1 MGAAVMRAALCALMV
16 LVTGPAPAETYKIEN
31 IGSGDPRG
39 ATDGLSFTYDVHL
52 RLELLL
58 GEPVVGTRFRWQLN
72 PNFSEVEVS
81 ELVTDE
87 RRRVKLLNLPREAQL
102 KARIYDVDIEF
113 EMSGATGVYYLL
125 ADGGDPGPG
134 DGETWSFNVP
144 GSPDWSEMFYRTP
157 LDGPDD
163 RADYVSEKEAKRIWK
178 EGLRLHTARLVDV
191 KVSTHDLVR
200 WYVQQSKAPEV
211 AVTQKAIRN
220 LAEGIREGFGYD
232 LDADEF
238 AEVTPEDRWDTE
250 GMSGLPEEEGLRSSE
265 IDYQI
270 LSERLGKLLAMPKK
284 FEPTGELILFD
295 AAVAELR
302 SDIAALAEQRTER
315 GLKDYPLKLGL
326 SPREF
331 EEGHDIEVQ
340 PQYRLVSMRTGET
353 LKRVAPLYDQY
364 FFDFHGE
371 NVAVFDDL
379 GQVTPFV
386 RQEQIRLLFGPYV
399 AVQSCIYD
407 LTSGEIVNHCNKHQE
422 RVFPNIRLDKI
433 VYEAAKIDDEGFF
446 DVSFNE
452 RTRTLKIWLEYED
465 RISNWAAIETEDRP
479 RLFHIWC
486 ETGEFSFAQEVTGL
500 DVSQGL
506 DGLEWDDLEP
516 ISKRAFGGRK
526 EQAWLFASVGTYC
539 GFYDN

>member
-1 MGAAVMRAALCALMV
+1 MGAAVIRAALCALMV

-72 PNFSEVEVS
+72 PNFSEVEIS
-81 ELVTDE
+81 ELVTDK

-220 LAEGIREGFGYD
+220 LAEGISEGFGYD
-232 LDADEF
+232 LDAEEF

-250 GMSGLPEEEGLRSSE
+250 GMSGLPEEEGLRAAE

-331 EEGHDIEVQ
+331 EEGHDVRAAGNSYELAEDDGAFWVTDLSGEEIYYLEYGEILFARSVVARRDDCLLELFDPKSEEVVFEHKFDCNSWIHYVEVDEEAPPAVERLKIAVHTGRKQ
-340 PQYRLVSMRTGET
+340 IVKRYRAGDCGDWGQSEVTAFAVELYELGNDLEI
-353 LKRVAPLYDQY
+353 KRV
-364 FFDFHGE
+364 G
-371 NVAVFDDL
+371 
-379 GQVTPFV
+379 
-386 RQEQIRLLFGPYV
+386 
-399 AVQSCIYD
+399 S
-407 LTSGEIVNHCNKHQE
+407 
-422 RVFPNIRLDKI
+422 
-433 VYEAAKIDDEGFF
+433 
-446 DVSFNE
+446 
-452 RTRTLKIWLEYED
+452 D
-465 RISNWAAIETEDRP
+465 RHRHTTKTAS
-479 RLFHIWC
+479 
-486 ETGEFSFAQEVTGL
+486 AQFCLST
-500 DVSQGL
+500 Q
-506 DGLEWDDLEP
+506 
-516 ISKRAFGGRK
+516 
-526 EQAWLFASVGTYC
+526 
-539 GFYDN
+539 

>member
-1 MGAAVMRAALCALMV
+1 MPGIRAALCALMV
-16 LVTGPAPAETYKIEN
+16 LVMGPAHAETYKIEN
-31 IGSGDPRG
+31 IGTGDLRG

-58 GEPVVGTRFRWQLN
+58 GEPVVGTRFRWRLN

-81 ELVTDE
+81 ELVTGE

-113 EMSGATGVYYLL
+113 EMSGASGVVYLL

-163 RADYVSEKEAKRIWK
+163 RADYVSETEAKRIWQ

-200 WYVQQSKAPEV
+200 WYVKQSKAPEV

-220 LAEGIREGFGYD
+220 LAEGVREGFGYD

-270 LSERLGKLLAMPKK
+270 LSDRLGKLLAMPKK
-284 FEPTGELILFD
+284 FEPKGELILFD

-315 GLKDYPLKLGL
+315 GLRDYPLKLGL

-331 EEGHDIEVQ
+331 EEGHDVRAAGNSYELVEDDGAFWVADLSGEEV
-340 PQYRLVSMRTGET
+340 YYLGYGELLFAKSVVTKTSKCRLELFNPKSEEVVFENEFDCNSWIHFVDVDKEAPPAVERLRIAVHTGRKQIVKRYVPGTCSDSGQSEVTVYDVEIYELGTDLELKRTGSD
-353 LKRVAPLYDQY
+353 R
-364 FFDFHGE
+364 HRH
-371 NVAVFDDL
+371 
-379 GQVTPFV
+379 VT
-386 RQEQIRLLFGPYV
+386 
-399 AVQSCIYD
+399 
-407 LTSGEIVNHCNKHQE
+407 
-422 RVFPNIRLDKI
+422 
-433 VYEAAKIDDEGFF
+433 
-446 DVSFNE
+446 
-452 RTRTLKIWLEYED
+452 
-465 RISNWAAIETEDRP
+465 
-479 RLFHIWC
+479 
-486 ETGEFSFAQEVTGL
+486 
-500 DVSQGL
+500 
-506 DGLEWDDLEP
+506 
-516 ISKRAFGGRK
+516 KRARHQFCLST
-526 EQAWLFASVGTYC
+526 W
-539 GFYDN
+539 

>member
-1 MGAAVMRAALCALMV
+1 MGAAVIRAALCALMV

-72 PNFSEVEVS
+72 PNFSEVEIS
-81 ELVTDE
+81 ELVTDK

-220 LAEGIREGFGYD
+220 LAEGISEGFGYD
-232 LDADEF
+232 LDAEEF

-250 GMSGLPEEEGLRSSE
+250 GMSGLPEEEGLRAAE

-331 EEGHDIEVQ
+331 EEGHDVRAAGNSYELVEDDGAFWVTDLSGEEVYDLEDGQFLFAKSVVAETWKCRLELFDPKSEELVFEHEFDCNGWMHLVNADDDAPRPATDKLRIEVHTGRKDIVKR
-340 PQYRLVSMRTGET
+340 YVSGSCSDSGQSEVTVFGVEIYELGTDLELKRTGSDRHRHVT
-353 LKRVAPLYDQY
+353 KSA
-364 FFDFHGE
+364 
-371 NVAVFDDL
+371 
-379 GQVTPFV
+379 GQHFCLST
-386 RQEQIRLLFGPYV
+386 Q
-399 AVQSCIYD
+399 
-407 LTSGEIVNHCNKHQE
+407 
-422 RVFPNIRLDKI
+422 
-433 VYEAAKIDDEGFF
+433 
-446 DVSFNE
+446 
-452 RTRTLKIWLEYED
+452 
-465 RISNWAAIETEDRP
+465 
-479 RLFHIWC
+479 
-486 ETGEFSFAQEVTGL
+486 
-500 DVSQGL
+500 
-506 DGLEWDDLEP
+506 
-516 ISKRAFGGRK
+516 
-526 EQAWLFASVGTYC
+526 
-539 GFYDN
+539 

>member
-1 MGAAVMRAALCALMV
+1 MGAAVIRAALYALMV

-81 ELVTDE
+81 ELVTDK
-87 RRRVKLLNLPREAQL
+87 RRRVKLLNLPRESQL

-134 DGETWSFNVP
+134 DGKTWSFNVP

-232 LDADEF
+232 LDAEEF

-250 GMSGLPEEEGLRSSE
+250 GMSGLPEEEGLRAAE

-302 SDIAALAEQRTER
+302 SDIAALADKRTER
-315 GLKDYPLKLGL
+315 GLRDYPLKLGL

-340 PQYRLVSMRTGET
+340 PQYRMINTEGEIRQQIVWDSDLGIEYDT
-353 LKRVAPLYDQY
+353 SYDQ
-364 FFDFHGE
+364 
-371 NVAVFDDL
+371 AVFDAE
-379 GQVTPFV
+379 GNQVTPFATGY
-386 RQEQIRLLFGPYV
+386 RSQLIFNRYV
-399 AVQSCIYD
+399 
-407 LTSGEIVNHCNKHQE
+407 
-422 RVFPNIRLDKI
+422 
-433 VYEAAKIDDEGFF
+433 
-446 DVSFNE
+446 
-452 RTRTLKIWLEYED
+452 
-465 RISNWAAIETEDRP
+465 
-479 RLFHIWC
+479 
-486 ETGEFSFAQEVTGL
+486 
-500 DVSQGL
+500 
-506 DGLEWDDLEP
+506 
-516 ISKRAFGGRK
+516 AFGGCLFELPSGDMVTEEHTYEGRRYTGGFGWHCGGK
-526 EQAWLFASVGTYC
+526 ELKEYPNILLSELGPDTPEYVFDERRFRYTSDLDEDVKWAGFDGPDGPVIYMLKCNGWWFEGAVVFDTDLQEIGKIGEFEFGSHDDTEGYFSRLGASC
-539 GFYDN
+539 G